1 MDAAAAASGLLPIVR
16 AVARRVPRKAP
27 CYVGKGAAAE
37 KRDARMRD
45 LAATAG
51 AAQRLAFAAVSEGK
65 NAAAVARAAV
75 QERGLLRAACEAVS
89 SVDGGGVDQLM
100 KAALANTSERTPASP

>member
-1 MDAAAAASGLLPIVR
+1 
-16 AVARRVPRKAP
+16 
-27 CYVGKGAAAE
+27 
-37 KRDARMRD
+37 
-45 LAATAG
+45 
-51 AAQRLAFAAVSEGK
+51 
-65 NAAAVARAAV
+65 VARAAV